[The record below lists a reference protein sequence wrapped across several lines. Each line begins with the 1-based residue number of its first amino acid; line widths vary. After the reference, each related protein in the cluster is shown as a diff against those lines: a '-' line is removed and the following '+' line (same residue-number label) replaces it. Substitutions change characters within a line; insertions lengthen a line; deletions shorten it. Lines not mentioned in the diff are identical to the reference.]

1 MDQNFRKMYSAD
13 DIQLVPQFGELRS
26 RKDAELNPFIFCS
39 PMDTVA
45 GFDLAQALLE
55 AGEYATV
62 ARRAPRDEYI
72 RALKELGTNPR
83 CFFSVGVGES
93 AMKEFVDLLLEAEV
107 DYPVSVCVDTAH
119 GHSVYCRDTIVYL
132 RSKDF
137 VGHIMSGSVC
147 TPEGAYDSYVWG
159 ADFIRVGIGNG
170 SACSTRLMT
179 GVGVPQFSAV
189 LMVRDYLFKHE
200 NVENMPVIIADGG
213 IRTPGDVAKYL
224 CAGADAVMMGNV
236 LSKAR
241 EAAGWIPNVDGVLV
255 KRYRGQASASYQ
267 KDFLGQKPDCA
278 EGVTFPEMKWTGT
291 TALDIVKKYRGGV
304 SSTISYLGLT
314 SMSEMVPENVFFVE
328 VTRSGVVEASPH
340 GLKR

>member
-1 MDQNFRKMYSAD
+1 MFNLKKMYSAD
-13 DIQLVPQFGELRS
+13 DIQLVPTYGKLRS

-45 GFDLAQALLE
+45 GYDLVKALLE

-62 ARRAPRDEYI
+62 ARRLPREEYI
-72 RALKELGTNPR
+72 RILKDFAGNPH
-83 CFFSVGVGES
+83 CFFSIGVGQS
-93 AMKEFVDLLLEAEV
+93 SIKEFVDLLLEADVKE
-107 DYPVSVCVDTAH
+107 PVSVCVDTAH
-119 GHSVYCRDTIVYL
+119 GHSAYCEGTIRYL
-132 RSKDF
+132 RAQEF

-147 TPEGAYDSYVWG
+147 TPEGAYDSYTWG
-159 ADFIRVGIGNG
+159 ANFIRVGIGNG

-179 GVGVPQFSAV
+179 GVGVPQFSAIV
-189 LMVRDYLFKHE
+189 MVREFLFNHE
-200 NVENMPVIIADGG
+200 QVEDMPVIIADGG
-213 IRTPGDVAKYL
+213 IRTPGDVSKYL

-241 EAAGWIPNVDGVLV
+241 EAAGWIPNVDGDLV

-267 KDFLGQKPDCA
+267 KDFLGRKPDCA
-278 EGVTFPEMKWTGT
+278 EGVTFPEMMWDGT

-314 SMSEMVPENVFFVE
+314 SMNEMVPENVIFIE

>member
-1 MDQNFRKMYSAD
+1 MDLNFKKMYSAD
-13 DIQLVPQFGELRS
+13 DIQLVPRYGVLRS
-26 RKDAELNPFIFCS
+26 RKKAKLNPFVFSS

-55 AGEYATV
+55 AGEYATI

-72 RALKELGTNPR
+72 RALRELGQNPH
-83 CFFSVGVGES
+83 CFFSIGVGKS
-93 AMKEFVDLLLEAEV
+93 AIKEFIDLLLEAGIE
-107 DYPVSVCVDTAH
+107 YPVSVCVDTAH
-119 GHSVYCRDTIVYL
+119 GHSSYCQETIEYL
-132 RSKDF
+132 RAQTF

-147 TPEGAYDSYVWG
+147 TPQGAYDSYSWG

-189 LMVRDYLFKHE
+189 LMIRDFLFNSE
-200 NVENMPVIIADGG
+200 NVETMPIIIADGG
-213 IRTPGDVAKYL
+213 IRNPGDVAKYL

-314 SMSEMVPENVFFVE
+314 SMDEMVPENVFFIE

-340 GLKR
+340 GLNQ